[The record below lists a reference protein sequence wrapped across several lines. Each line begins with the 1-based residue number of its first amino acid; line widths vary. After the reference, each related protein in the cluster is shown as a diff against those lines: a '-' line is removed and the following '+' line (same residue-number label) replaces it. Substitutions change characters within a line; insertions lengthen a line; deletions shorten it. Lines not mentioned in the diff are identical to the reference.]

1 MNKEYILKNL
11 SSLTVEEIVDA
22 ILKEVISLED
32 VSEMLGEEK
41 LSRIT
46 EMLREEMASRLKAAF
61 RRLANR
67 TEDSVPVLPL
77 PSSSR
82 VRSSSLSRFNNVTF
96 GSVLMDSPRSG
107 MEFMTQRSRVEDK
120 TVYSAVYAPSSAEWD
135 KWFKVPVFLY
145 DESAAERVNQRA
157 LEMDGKARLMEAKPL
172 SLKIEL
178 GAQVDA
184 EISVYDEGVQVS
196 KTMRSLIW
204 NGDLTSA
211 VFQVK
216 AIDPCLR
223 SIAGDI
229 TLSTGGIPLGEY
241 SFNTDIVTA
250 SVEKEELELGKAK
263 SFTKAF
269 ISYAH
274 ADADSAKTVVN
285 LLHGLG
291 YKYFY
296 DRESL
301 APGDLFEE
309 RILKSIE
316 QSDVF
321 FLLWSQNAA
330 QSAFVEKE
338 YRHALPLAYP
348 PKPKTPTLAFKPFF
362 VDHPHAEPPAALQ
375 MINFVDLYS
384 KR

>member
-145 DESAAERVNQRA
+145 DESRR
-157 LEMDGKARLMEAKPL
+157 GSWR
-172 SLKIEL
+172 
-178 GAQVDA
+178 
-184 EISVYDEGVQVS
+184 
-196 KTMRSLIW
+196 RS
-204 NGDLTSA
+204 
-211 VFQVK
+211 
-216 AIDPCLR
+216 PCR
-223 SIAGDI
+223 
-229 TLSTGGIPLGEY
+229 
-241 SFNTDIVTA
+241 
-250 SVEKEELELGKAK
+250 
-263 SFTKAF
+263 
-269 ISYAH
+269 
-274 ADADSAKTVVN
+274 
-285 LLHGLG
+285 
-291 YKYFY
+291 
-296 DRESL
+296 
-301 APGDLFEE
+301 
-309 RILKSIE
+309 
-316 QSDVF
+316 
-321 FLLWSQNAA
+321 
-330 QSAFVEKE
+330 
-338 YRHALPLAYP
+338 
-348 PKPKTPTLAFKPFF
+348 
-362 VDHPHAEPPAALQ
+362 
-375 MINFVDLYS
+375 
-384 KR
+384 